1 MQRPPDNHSGLTEAV
16 SRPMVV
22 VLRFVFFLL
31 IFYLLLSIA
40 AGLLMPGQE
49 VGRYAL
55 VTEIGQNCEDLQE
68 RLQPFN
74 VNGVDYRVIPAE
86 MAEVEVELQGG
97 ALCWLEISG
106 VPESGV
112 GAAAAPLYDAAMN
125 KTTGPLSMERAY
137 QPRFGQVETI
147 AIWLLSFL
155 LAAIVLAFRLR
166 KQRQEAG
173 SDT

>member
-1 MQRPPDNHSGLTEAV
+1 
-16 SRPMVV
+16 MVV

-40 AGLLMPGQE
+40 AGLLMPGQK

-55 VTEIGQNCEDLQE
+55 VTDIGQTCQDLEE
-68 RLQPFN
+68 RLRPFN
-74 VNGVDYRVIPAE
+74 VNGVDFRVVPAE
-86 MAEVEVELQGG
+86 MGEIDVELQGG

-112 GAAAAPLYDAAMN
+112 GDAAAPLYDAALG

-137 QPRFGQVETI
+137 QPRYGQVETI

-155 LAAIVLAFRLR
+155 LAAIVLAARLR
-166 KQRQEAG
+166 KKPEEGG
-173 SDT
+173 SDA